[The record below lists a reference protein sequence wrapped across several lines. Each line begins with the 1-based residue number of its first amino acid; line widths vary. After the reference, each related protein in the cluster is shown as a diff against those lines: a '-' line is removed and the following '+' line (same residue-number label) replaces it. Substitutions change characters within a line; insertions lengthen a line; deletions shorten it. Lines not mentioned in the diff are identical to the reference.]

1 MKKLILERQAMSK
14 SHKEKMINPSLND
27 LATFAPMNESEIL
40 INKETVIQEYLADT
54 KSSWSSGKYW
64 LGGQFEVRPD
74 EPITPTLLS
83 KADKLVQA
91 ASLDY
96 CCNSAE
102 MASVWRAQRQFAEIN
117 TIVQRHNDI
126 QKKRMI
132 MGELN
137 KTKLNSD
144 VNGMIVSLL

>member
-1 MKKLILERQAMSK
+1 MTKTY
-14 SHKEKMINPSLND
+14 KEKMINPSLND

-40 INKETVIQEYLADT
+40 TNKETVIKEYLENV
-54 KSSWSSGKYW
+54 KSSWSRGKYW

-83 KADKLVQA
+83 KADKLLQA

-117 TIVQRHNDI
+117 TIIKRYEDI
-126 QKKRMI
+126 QKKRII
-132 MGELN
+132 MEELN